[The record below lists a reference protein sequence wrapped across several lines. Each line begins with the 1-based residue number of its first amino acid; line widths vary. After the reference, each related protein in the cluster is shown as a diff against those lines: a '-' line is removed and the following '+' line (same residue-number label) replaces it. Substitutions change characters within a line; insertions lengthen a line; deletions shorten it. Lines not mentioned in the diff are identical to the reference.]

1 MARAVSMPRAIL
13 VLEFMVVLLRFSLA
27 HLGQQICDEHHP
39 RKTAGAQLIL
49 LAITIALQ
57 SKLRCHH
64 RNRRRVPELSNEQV
78 RYAPSACAS
87 VLTMAKTFLLSLTE
101 GCRQFGRCK
110 FIAARTPFLE
120 SGRKRALLGA
130 RCFSFNRDFLPI
142 GSIEKVIAP

>member
-1 MARAVSMPRAIL
+1 MPRAIL

-64 RNRRRVPELSNEQV
+64 GNRRRVPELSNEQGPVCAKRV
-78 RYAPSACAS
+78 RFS

-101 GCRQFGRCK
+101 GCRQFGKCK

>member
-1 MARAVSMPRAIL
+1 MPRAIL

-64 RNRRRVPELSNEQV
+64 GNRRRVPELSNEQV

-87 VLTMAKTFLLSLTE
+87 VLTMAKTFLLSLRKVADNSGDVSSSLRGHHSSKVAVSE
-101 GCRQFGRCK
+101 RCWV
-110 FIAARTPFLE
+110 P
-120 SGRKRALLGA
+120 

-142 GSIEKVIAP
+142 GSIYRYLRPSRALA